1 MKKSQYPLSDL
12 MKRWAREELTVE
24 QAIGQMLLW
33 LTDLSERL
41 VNLERSQSDDPNAP
55 QTGQTP
61 L

>member
-1 MKKSQYPLSDL
+1 MKRSQYPLSDL

-33 LTDLSERL
+33 LSDLSERL
-41 VNLERSQSDDPNAP
+41 VNLERSQSDDPKAP

-61 L
+61 S

>member
-1 MKKSQYPLSDL
+1 MKRSQYPLSDL

-41 VNLERSQSDDPNAP
+41 VSLEKGQSDDPSAP
-55 QTGQTP
+55 QTEHP
-61 L
+61 PS